1 MSMHYYASY
10 ILFIDF
16 LQIQNIFDNLP
27 ALSAPKAKELRDE
40 LTRYL
45 STDPEQVDNVLLW
58 WHERKTMYLQ
68 LSRMALDYLTI
79 PGK

>member
-1 MSMHYYASY
+1 MHCYTSY
-10 ILFIDF
+10 ILFVDF

-27 ALSAPKAKELRDE
+27 TLSAPKAKELRDE

-58 WHERKTMYLQ
+58 WHERKSMYPH

-79 PGK
+79 PGE